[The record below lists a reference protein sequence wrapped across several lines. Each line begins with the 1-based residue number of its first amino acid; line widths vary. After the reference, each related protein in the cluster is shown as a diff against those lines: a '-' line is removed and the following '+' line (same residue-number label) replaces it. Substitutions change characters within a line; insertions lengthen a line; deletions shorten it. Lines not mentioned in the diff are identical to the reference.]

1 MLQID
6 ARRDASPRV
15 EPARSKVLVLSETE
29 TLEGRKPFLLDRLTP
44 QEHDHV
50 IRQCT
55 PKLAKRNSTIF
66 RQGETQ
72 KGIFLIL
79 SGGVRVFYAAPS
91 GREITRAYWFAG
103 NFIGGPDVFAQ
114 ARNMWS
120 AVAIRDTSLL
130 LLPSATL
137 HSLCAHMPNLAL
149 GLIEAMV
156 FKGRCYAA
164 MAQMLGT
171 RTAGE
176 RLTRVLLLLAEM
188 YGIKTERGIAITV
201 PITHEEISHMV
212 GATRQWVTVGLKRLQ
227 SDGLVEAAR
236 GKLLIRNLDLL
247 AALATG
253 H

>member
-6 ARRDASPRV
+6 ARRDASPPD
-15 EPARSKVLVLSETE
+15 EPRRSRVLVLSETE
-29 TLEGRKPFLLDRLTP
+29 ALKGRKSFLLDRLTP
-44 QEHDHV
+44 QEHEYV
-50 IRQCT
+50 IHQCK
-55 PKLAKRNSTIF
+55 PKLAKRHSTIF

-72 KGIFLIL
+72 TGIFLIL

-120 AVAIRDTSLL
+120 AVAIRDTGLL

-137 HSLCAHMPNLAL
+137 HSLCARMPNLAM

-176 RLTRVLLLLAEM
+176 RMTRVLLLLADM
-188 YGIKTERGIAITV
+188 YGVRTEEGVAINV

-227 SDGLVEAAR
+227 SDGIIEVGR
-236 GKLLIRNLDLL
+236 GKLLIRKPDML
-247 AALATG
+247 ASLAIE

>member
-1 MLQID
+1 
-6 ARRDASPRV
+6 
-15 EPARSKVLVLSETE
+15 
-29 TLEGRKPFLLDRLTP
+29 
-44 QEHDHV
+44 
-50 IRQCT
+50 
-55 PKLAKRNSTIF
+55 
-66 RQGETQ
+66 
-72 KGIFLIL
+72 
-79 SGGVRVFYAAPS
+79 
-91 GREITRAYWFAG
+91 
-103 NFIGGPDVFAQ
+103 
-114 ARNMWS
+114 
-120 AVAIRDTSLL
+120 
-130 LLPSATL
+130 
-137 HSLCAHMPNLAL
+137 
-149 GLIEAMV
+149 
-156 FKGRCYAA
+156 

-227 SDGLVEAAR
+227 FDGLIEVGR